1 MTHFINTIVI
11 NNISNMELKEYIT
24 ESLVQITEGINE
36 AMKRLEGT
44 GVIINPNSTF
54 HTDGHFWIG
63 KHQKSGPVER
73 WVQMVEMNI
82 TTTVTDATEGQG
94 GAKINVGILNI
105 GGGVKDTGSEQNT
118 NSIKFTIPVCF
129 PSTDVLKK

>member
-1 MTHFINTIVI
+1 
-11 NNISNMELKEYIT
+11 MELKEYIT

-36 AMKRLEGT
+36 AIKRLEGT

-54 HTDGHFWIG
+54 HTDGRFWIG
-63 KHQKSGPVER
+63 KHQESGPVER

-129 PSTDVLKK
+129 PSTNVLTK